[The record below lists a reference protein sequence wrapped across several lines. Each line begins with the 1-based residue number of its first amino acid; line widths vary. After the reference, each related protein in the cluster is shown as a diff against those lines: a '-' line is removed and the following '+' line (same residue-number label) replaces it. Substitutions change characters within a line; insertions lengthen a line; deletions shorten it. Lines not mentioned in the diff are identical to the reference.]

1 MPITRSQTS
10 KNEEDEQ
17 KRENDP
23 LVELLQ
29 KEMKKLQTQFE
40 HRMTQMLQE
49 QREYLDTKLTTQ
61 ERYIA
66 DNYKK
71 LNEAFISRSNLRD
84 RTFK

>member
-23 LVELLQ
+23 LVELLL

-49 QREYLDTKLTTQ
+49 QREYLDAKLTTQ

-71 LNEAFISRSNLRD
+71 LNEAFISR
-84 RTFK
+84 

>member
-1 MPITRSQTS
+1 MPLTRSQTS

-40 HRMTQMLQE
+40 HRMTQMLNSKGSILIQNL
-49 QREYLDTKLTTQ
+49 QLKRDTLPIIT
-61 ERYIA
+61 
-66 DNYKK
+66 
-71 LNEAFISRSNLRD
+71 RS
-84 RTFK
+84 